1 MYLIKILDA
10 KPKSFSILLSI
21 SLIAVMGLI
30 DYYIPPD
37 VSVSIFY
44 LFPIGIATWVAGKC
58 VGFLISIVCS
68 ITWFIVNPTPGD
80 YYSHFLVPY
89 WNTIVN
95 LAFFLFSNYLISE
108 LKFTLNNLE
117 KLARTDALTG
127 LINRMFFMELA
138 KREIHKAIRHQE
150 SLTLAYIDI
159 DDFKKINDQFGHHVG
174 DNLLYLVADTAKS
187 TLRKIDII
195 ARIGGDEFAI
205 LLPRTSYES
214 AEVVLH
220 RVQRILLESMNKKG
234 FSVTVSIGAITFNKP
249 PNSVSEMIEK
259 ADNLMYFAK
268 KQGKNLLQHELSIN
282 LQDATKN

>member
-10 KPKSFSILLSI
+10 KPKSFSVLLSI
-21 SLIAVMGLI
+21 CLTFIIGLI
-30 DYYIPPD
+30 DYYIPSD
-37 VSVSIFY
+37 ISVSIFY
-44 LFPIGIATWVAGKC
+44 LIPVGIATWLAGNC
-58 VGFLISIVCS
+58 TGLSLSIICS
-68 ITWFIVNPTPGD
+68 ITWFMVNPKLAS

-95 LAFFLFSNYLISE
+95 LAFFIFTNYLLSE
-108 LKFTLNNLE
+108 LKSTLNNLE

-127 LINRMFFMELA
+127 LTNRMFFFELA
-138 KREIHKAIRHQE
+138 KHEINKSLRHKE
-150 SLTLAYIDI
+150 TLTFAYIDI
-159 DDFKKINDQFGHHVG
+159 DNFKQVNDQFGHSVG
-174 DNLLYLVADTAKS
+174 DKLLCLVADAAKS

-220 RVQRILLESMNKKG
+220 RVQRLLLASMKQEG
-234 FSVTVSIGAITFNKP
+234 FSVTFSIGAITFNEP
-249 PNSVSEMIEK
+249 PDSVNEMLEK

-268 KQGKNLLQHELSIN
+268 KQGKNMLQHETSIS
-282 LQDATKN
+282 LQDPS

>member
-1 MYLIKILDA
+1 MYFIKILDA
-10 KPKSFSILLSI
+10 KPKSFSICLSI
-21 SLIAVMGLI
+21 CLIAVIGLI

-44 LFPIGIATWVAGKC
+44 LFPIGIATWVAGNC
-58 VGFLISIVCS
+58 TGFFISIISS
-68 ITWFIVNPTPGD
+68 ITWFMVNPRPEK

-95 LAFFLFSNYLISE
+95 LAFFLFSNYLITE
-108 LKFTLNNLE
+108 LKITLNNLE

-127 LINRMFFMELA
+127 LTNRMFFMELA
-138 KREIHKAIRHQE
+138 KHEVNKALRHQE
-150 SLTLAYIDI
+150 TLTFAYIDI
-159 DDFKKINDQFGHHVG
+159 DDFKRVNDQFGHNVG
-174 DNLLYLVADTAKS
+174 DSLLCVVAEAAKS

-220 RVQRILLESMNKKG
+220 RVQRLLLESMNQKG
-234 FSVTVSIGAITFNKP
+234 FSVTFSIGAITFSEP
-249 PNSVSEMIEK
+249 PDSVSDMIEK
-259 ADNLMYFAK
+259 ADNLMYFAE
-268 KQGKNLLQHELSIN
+268 KQGKNLLQHELSIT
-282 LQDATKN
+282 LQDATQ

>member
-21 SLIAVMGLI
+21 CLIALIGLI
-30 DYYIPPD
+30 DYHIPPD
-37 VSVSIFY
+37 ISVSIFY
-44 LFPIGIATWVAGKC
+44 LCPIGLATWKAGNC
-58 VGFLISIVCS
+58 TGLLISIISS
-68 ITWFIVNPTPGD
+68 ITWFIVNPRPIN

-95 LAFFLFSNYLISE
+95 LAFFLFTNYLISE
-108 LKFTLNNLE
+108 LKFTLKNLE

-127 LINRMFFMELA
+127 LTNRMFFMELA
-138 KREIHKAIRHQE
+138 KHEINKALRHQE
-150 SLTLAYIDI
+150 TLTFAYIDI
-159 DDFKKINDQFGHHVG
+159 DDFKKINDQFGHNVG
-174 DNLLYLVADTAKS
+174 DNLLCLVAESSKS

-214 AEVVLH
+214 AEIVLH
-220 RVQRILLESMNKKG
+220 RVQRLLLESMNQKG
-234 FSVTVSIGAITFNKP
+234 FSVTVSIGAITFNNP
-249 PNSVSEMIEK
+249 PNSVSDMIEK

-268 KQGKNLLQHELSIN
+268 KQGKNLLQHELSVT
-282 LQDATKN
+282 LQDAT